1 MGGRMIRT
9 IVTALALLIGVGTA
23 QACLGP
29 QNVFGIQ
36 FSDGESVDVNMIE
49 YLGEPDVS
57 YIKDVDN
64 GITSYKFRSHYN
76 PAIMVEV
83 LLTGAPSAYHLN
95 TLTFTTDFASLSLSD
110 EQYGDCVKEEL
121 DWLVMTGII
130 DMDRVAREKIE
141 ADFKAR
147 KAVGFYWTKED
158 VLVNNEVVILE
169 DGTIVATACSGDDL
183 AAVVLPPQQIEI
195 ITKVIRQNRSP
206 NYSNSLANSAGR
218 TVLLDINGRL
228 ISGKGGT
235 SAHRGCGVGFYY
247 DRTNGKV
254 TKAIIMR

>member
-1 MGGRMIRT
+1 MIRT

-57 YIKDVDN
+57 YIKNVDD

-83 LLTGAPSAYHLN
+83 LLTGSPSAYNLN
-95 TLTFTTDFASLSLSD
+95 TLTFTMDFASLTLSD
-110 EQYGDCVKEEL
+110 EQYGECIKEEL
-121 DWLVMTGII
+121 DWLVMAGII
-130 DMDRVAREKIE
+130 DMDRVVREKIE
-141 ADFKAR
+141 ADFKAK

-158 VLVNNEVVILE
+158 TLVNNEVVILE
-169 DGTIVATACSGDDL
+169 DGTMVATACSGDEL

-195 ITKVIRQNRSP
+195 ITKTIRQNRSP
-206 NYSNSLANSAGR
+206 NHSNRLAGSVGKA
-218 TVLLDINGRL
+218 VLLDINGRL
-228 ISGKGGT
+228 ISGKSGT

-247 DRTNGKV
+247 DRANGKV
-254 TKAIIMR
+254 AKTVIMR